1 MTTDYIIDI
10 ENLKKSY
17 DDTVAVSGINLRVN
31 IGEMF
36 GLVGPDGAGKTST
49 IRMLCG
55 VLDPDDGDGSILGLN
70 MITEIE
76 SIKREIG
83 YLSQKFSLYGDLTVN
98 ENIEFFAEIHSISN
112 YRKRR
117 DELLKFTRLT
127 DFGDRLADRLSG
139 GMRQKLA
146 LACTLIHQPKLILL
160 DEPTVG
166 VDPVSRRD
174 FWMILSTLLKDGMT
188 IVVTT
193 PYLDEAERC
202 GRVALMHRGEI
213 LICDTPQKVKSTM
226 KGEVVEVVC
235 KDTRHAYKT
244 LKADG
249 TISEV
254 QAFGDRLSVIV
265 EISTV
270 ATSIVKTALE
280 KNGIEPE
287 SIRTVEPSLENVFIS
302 MVSSGKEM
310 VT

>member
-1 MTTDYIIDI
+1 MTTENIVDI
-10 ENLKKSY
+10 EGLKKSY
-17 DDTVAVSGINLRVN
+17 NGTVAVSGIDLRVRR
-31 IGEMF
+31 GEMF

-55 VLDPDDGDGSILGLN
+55 VLDPDEGDGSILGMN
-70 MITEIE
+70 VISEIQ

-98 ENIEFFAEIHSISN
+98 ENIEFFAEIHSVSN
-112 YRKRR
+112 YRERR

-127 DFGDRLADRLSG
+127 DFGNRLADRLSG

-188 IVVTT
+188 ILVTT

-202 GRVALMHRGEI
+202 GRVALMHKGEI
-213 LICDTPQKVKSTM
+213 LICDTPQRVKLTM
-226 KGEVVEVVC
+226 KGAVVEVVC
-235 KDTRHAYKT
+235 SDTRHAYKT
-244 LKADG
+244 LKADD

-265 EISTV
+265 SDESS
-270 ATSIVKTALE
+270 ATAVVDTALKRGNVE
-280 KNGIEPE
+280 SE

-302 MVSSGKEM
+302 MVTSG
-310 VT
+310 